1 MARGWE
7 SKDIESQQ
15 EQREAAR
22 KAAPVMSAREQQL
35 LSLELTR
42 KRVAA
47 DLARTTHPRHRYQ
60 VEDALAHLDAQI
72 AELSKLD

>member
-15 EQREAAR
+15 EQREEAR
-22 KAAPVMSAREQQL
+22 KPARLMTPQDQER

-42 KRVAA
+42 KRVAG
-47 DLARTTHPRHRYQ
+47 DLERAKHPRHRQ
-60 VEDALAHLDAQI
+60 QIEEALAHLDAKI
-72 AELSKLD
+72 ARLA